1 MSRRTASAV
10 LVTAGAMLA
19 ATGAASFHDSVPDS
33 FGQVQ
38 QAHVPQAPDSE
49 PLNPQSQAP
58 RAPRQQPP
66 SRPPAPHRP
75 QNSARQF
82 PTHLSIPSLDADA
95 PVVPTAVSRD
105 HRLLLPDP
113 SRLGWWAGGATPG
126 ANSGT
131 TVLAGHV
138 DTPDGDQGALYA
150 LSAIRPDAKVLVRT
164 PTGVR
169 TYRVIALRTY
179 PRQHLPPEVFRRD
192 GPHRLVLITCGGTY
206 SPTTG
211 YARNVVA
218 YAIPDR

>member
-1 MSRRTASAV
+1 
-10 LVTAGAMLA
+10 MLA
-19 ATGAASFHDSVPDS
+19 VTGAALFHDSVPDS

-38 QAHVPQAPDSE
+38 QAQVRNAQDQQTQDPKA
-49 PLNPQSQAP
+49 LNPQSQP
-58 RAPRQQPP
+58 SRAPDRQPP
-66 SRPPAPHRP
+66 SRPPAPRP
-75 QNSARQF
+75 VSAPQL

-164 PTGVR
+164 PAGVR

-179 PRQHLPPEVFRRD
+179 PRRHLPPEVFRRD

-211 YARNVVA
+211 YERNVVA
-218 YAIPDR
+218 YATPDR